1 MLARLSR
8 WIAVVAFL
16 VPVVA
21 RAQGLLV
28 VEDPAEHVRLPRPF
42 IIWPP
47 RPWPHPQPIPRPEPV
62 PVSYKIDA
70 LEVDARLADQVAK
83 VQVSQSFVNTG
94 SRQMEVSFI
103 FPLPYDGAIDRM
115 TLLVNG
121 KEMPAKLLN
130 AEDARRAYEE
140 IVRKN
145 RDPALLEW
153 IGTGMFKTSVF
164 PVPPGAKRTVSLRY
178 VQLCRKQ
185 EGMTDL
191 LLPLSTAKY
200 TSQPVEKISFRVSVE
215 SQEDIKNIYSPTHA
229 VEIKRPDDR
238 HALVSYTA
246 KEQVPASD
254 FRLLYDIGRGKV
266 SMRVLAYRPDKG
278 APGTAGQDGY
288 FLLLASPEIKA
299 GNERPKKTVLLVMD
313 RSGSMSGQ
321 KIEQVRGALKHV
333 LNNLREGDLFNI
345 IAFDSEVE
353 SFRPELQRYNDKTRR
368 EALGFA
374 EGLYAGGS
382 TNINEALRVSLG
394 QLNDAGRPSYVVF
407 LTDGLPTVGETN
419 EMRIVANSKGFNKV
433 HARVFC
439 FGVGYD
445 LNARFLDKLV
455 RENFGQSE
463 YVRPDENIEEHVARL
478 YNRIES
484 PVLTGMKMQY
494 DFDAVKT
501 EEGSP
506 VSRVYPREPG
516 DLFAGDQLV
525 VVGRYKKAGTAKVV
539 VTGKIGDKEE
549 KFAFPATFVEQSNDE
564 SLAFIEKLWA
574 VRRVG
579 EILDQMDL
587 NGKND
592 ELVKELVELA
602 TRHGILTPYTSFM
615 ADEMTNIHDLT
626 SNFDRANRRLESLAQ
641 TGGAAGTAQRAMK
654 GDFQNA
660 YNYQG
665 GRMGL
670 AGGYADGMKAAESNG
685 FGRFAAAAPAA
696 ARVRA
701 GGGNGGAA
709 WSHARNPHP
718 ADAAAAAPASAPAME
733 AAKAAGELSY
743 GGEIQVEADKA
754 RQTVRNVGNRTFYL
768 RQNQWV
774 DSQVTPAQQQNAR
787 KVKQFSKE
795 YFELAR
801 RYGRNMSQYLAMDEA
816 VMINLDGQ
824 AYLIEP

>member
-1 MLARLSR
+1 
-8 WIAVVAFL
+8 
-16 VPVVA
+16 
-21 RAQGLLV
+21 
-28 VEDPAEHVRLPRPF
+28 
-42 IIWPP
+42 
-47 RPWPHPQPIPRPEPV
+47 
-62 PVSYKIDA
+62 
-70 LEVDARLADQVAK
+70 
-83 VQVSQSFVNTG
+83 
-94 SRQMEVSFI
+94 
-103 FPLPYDGAIDRM
+103 M
-115 TLLVNG
+115 T
-121 KEMPAKLLN
+121 
-130 AEDARRAYEE
+130 
-140 IVRKN
+140 
-145 RDPALLEW
+145 
-153 IGTGMFKTSVF
+153 
-164 PVPPGAKRTVSLRY
+164 
-178 VQLCRKQ
+178 
-185 EGMTDL
+185 
-191 LLPLSTAKY
+191 
-200 TSQPVEKISFRVSVE
+200 
-215 SQEDIKNIYSPTHA
+215 
-229 VEIKRPDDR
+229 
-238 HALVSYTA
+238 
-246 KEQVPASD
+246 
-254 FRLLYDIGRGKV
+254 
-266 SMRVLAYRPDKG
+266 YRPDKN
-278 APGTAGQDGY
+278 QDGY

-299 GNERPKKTVLLVMD
+299 GSERPKKTVLLVMD

-321 KIEQVRGALKHV
+321 KIEQVRAALKHV

-374 EGLYAGGS
+374 EGIYAGGS
-382 TNINEALRVSLG
+382 TNINEALRVSLA
-394 QLNDAGRPSYVVF
+394 QLTDAGRPSYVVF

-419 EMRIVANSKGFNKV
+419 EMRIVANSKEFNKV

-484 PVLTGMKMQY
+484 PVLTGMKMRY
-494 DFDAVKT
+494 DFDTVKT

-506 VSRVYPREPG
+506 VSRVYPREAV

-549 KFAFPATFVEQSNDE
+549 RFDFPATFVEQSNDE

-587 NGKND
+587 NGKNN

-615 ADEMTNIHDLT
+615 ADETTNIHDLT

-660 YNYQG
+660 YNYSGRQRLLRQCASLPTRKTHPTALAALPRQRRRGRRPVRPGGMGG
-665 GRMGL
+665 GRWHRRPG
-670 AGGYADGMKAAESNG
+670 AAD
-685 FGRFAAAAPAA
+685 PAA
-696 ARVRA
+696 GRR
-701 GGGNGGAA
+701 
-709 WSHARNPHP
+709 
-718 ADAAAAAPASAPAME
+718 PASAPVAE

-743 GGEIQVEADKA
+743 GGEIQEEADKA
-754 RQTVRNVGNRTFYL
+754 QESVRNIGNRTFYR

-774 DSQVTPAQQQNAR
+774 DSQVTPTQQQNAR

-795 YFELAR
+795 YFDLAN
-801 RYGRNMSQYLAMDEA
+801 RYGRTMSQYLAMDEA
-816 VMINLDGQ
+816 VMLNLDGQ

>member
-1 MLARLSR
+1 MFARLSR
-8 WIAVVAFL
+8 WVAFVL
-16 VPVVA
+16 FLFPVLA
-21 RAQGLLV
+21 LCIPTLGWGQGLLV
-28 VEDPAEHVRLPRPF
+28 VIDPAEHVRLPRPI

-47 RPWPHPQPIPRPEPV
+47 HPYPPPHPIPRPIPPEPV
-62 PVSYKIDA
+62 VTYKIDS
-70 LEVDARLADQVAK
+70 LDVDARIIDQVAK

-94 SRQMEVSFI
+94 SRLMEVAFI

-115 TLLVNG
+115 TLLVDG
-121 KEMPAKLLN
+121 REMPAKLLS
-130 AEDARRAYEE
+130 ADDARRQYEE

-153 IGTGMFKTSVF
+153 VGTGMFKTSVF

-178 VQLCRKQ
+178 TQLCRKQ
-185 EGMTDL
+185 EGMTDFL
-191 LLPLSTAKY
+191 FPLSTAKY
-200 TSQPVEKISFRVSVE
+200 TSQPVEKIDFRVSIE
-215 SQEDIKNIYSPTHA
+215 SQEEIKNLYSPTHP
-229 VEIKRPDDR
+229 VEIQRPDDR
-238 HALVSYTA
+238 HALVTFTA
-246 KEQVPASD
+246 KDQVPASD

-266 SMRVLAYRPDKG
+266 STRVLSYRPN
-278 APGTAGQDGY
+278 ANEDGY
-288 FLLLASPEIKA
+288 FLLLASPQIKA
-299 GNERPKKTVLLVMD
+299 GGERPKKTVLLVMD

-321 KIEQVRGALKHV
+321 KIEQVRAALKHV

-394 QLNDAGRPSYVVF
+394 QLNDSGRPSYVVF

-419 EMRIVANSKGFNKV
+419 EMRIVANSKEWNKV
-433 HARVFC
+433 HARIFC

-455 RENFGQSE
+455 RENFGLSE
-463 YVRPDENIEEHVARL
+463 YVRPDENIEEHVGRL

-484 PVLTGMKMQY
+484 PVLTGMNIRY
-494 DFDAVKT
+494 DLDTAKT
-501 EEGSP
+501 EEGRP
-506 VSRVYPREPG
+506 VNRIYPKEST

-525 VVGRYKKAGTAKVV
+525 VVGRYKHSGTAKVV

-549 KFAFPATFVEQSNDE
+549 RFDFPATFVERSGDE
-564 SLAFIEKLWA
+564 SMAFIEKLWA

-579 EILDQMDL
+579 EILDQIDL
-587 NGKND
+587 NGRNE

-615 ADEMTNIHDLT
+615 ADETTNLHDVAENA
-626 SNFDRANRRLESLAQ
+626 SRATTRLESLAQ

-654 GDFQNA
+654 GDFQKAYQYSANNGYGDADALRKNA
-660 YNYQG
+660 AASG
-665 GRMGL
+665 GI
-670 AGGYADGMKAAESNG
+670 
-685 FGRFAAAAPAA
+685 GRFAAGPMPAKPAAHGGMSGRGGGFLDAASSSPAAPPAA
-696 ARVRA
+696 
-701 GGGNGGAA
+701 
-709 WSHARNPHP
+709 
-718 ADAAAAAPASAPAME
+718 E

-743 GGEIQVEADKA
+743 GKDVEKEAEQA
-754 RQTVRNVGNRTFYL
+754 QSSVRNVGNRTFYR

-774 DSQVTPAQQQNAR
+774 DSQLTDKQQQNAHR
-787 KVKQFSKE
+787 VKQFSRE
-795 YFELAR
+795 YFDLAN
-801 RYGRNMSQYLAMDEA
+801 RYGRTMSQYLAMDEA
-816 VMINLDGQ
+816 VMLNMEGQ

>member
-1 MLARLSR
+1 
-8 WIAVVAFL
+8 
-16 VPVVA
+16 
-21 RAQGLLV
+21 
-28 VEDPAEHVRLPRPF
+28 
-42 IIWPP
+42 
-47 RPWPHPQPIPRPEPV
+47 
-62 PVSYKIDA
+62 
-70 LEVDARLADQVAK
+70 
-83 VQVSQSFVNTG
+83 
-94 SRQMEVSFI
+94 
-103 FPLPYDGAIDRM
+103 M
-115 TLLVNG
+115 TLLVDG
-121 KEMPAKLLN
+121 REMPAKLLS
-130 AEDARRAYEE
+130 ADDARRTYEE

-153 IGTGMFKTSVF
+153 VGTGMFKTSVF

-185 EGMTDL
+185 EGMTDFL
-191 LLPLSTAKY
+191 FPLSTAKY
-200 TSQPVEKISFRVSVE
+200 TSQPVEKINFRVSVE

-238 HALVSYTA
+238 HAVVSYTA
-246 KEQVPASD
+246 KDQVPASD

-266 SMRVLAYRPDKG
+266 SMRVLTYRPDKN
-278 APGTAGQDGY
+278 QDGY

-299 GNERPKKTVLLVMD
+299 GSERPKKTVLLVMD

-321 KIEQVRGALKHV
+321 KIEQVRAALKHV

-374 EGLYAGGS
+374 EGIYAGGS
-382 TNINEALRVSLG
+382 TNINEALRVSLA
-394 QLNDAGRPSYVVF
+394 QLTDAGRPSYVVF

-419 EMRIVANSKGFNKV
+419 EMRIVANSKEFNKV
-433 HARVFC
+433 HARIFC

-484 PVLTGMKMQY
+484 PVLTGMKMRY
-494 DFDAVKT
+494 DFDTVKT

-506 VSRVYPREPG
+506 VSRVYPREAV

-549 KFAFPATFVEQSNDE
+549 KFDFPATFVEQSNDE

-615 ADEMTNIHDLT
+615 ADETTNIHDVT
-626 SNFDRANRRLESLAQ
+626 SNFDRANRRLESLSQ

-660 YNYQG
+660 YNFQAANDYLRQCKPAEAKDAAPTA
-665 GRMGL
+665 L
-670 AGGYADGMKAAESNG
+670 AASPQ
-685 FGRFAAAAPAA
+685 APAA
-696 ARVRA
+696 ARRPGRH
-701 GGGNGGAA
+701 GGGMGGGYGGSWRPCSRCRCGAGKCPAA
-709 WSHARNPHP
+709 
-718 ADAAAAAPASAPAME
+718 E

-743 GGEIQVEADKA
+743 GGEIQDEAGKA
-754 RQTVRNVGNRTFYL
+754 QASVRNIGNRTFYR

-774 DSQVTPAQQQNAR
+774 DSQVTPTQQQNAR

-795 YFELAR
+795 YFDLAN
-801 RYGRNMSQYLAMDEA
+801 RYGRTMSQYLAMDEA
-816 VMINLDGQ
+816 VMLNLDGQ

>member
-1 MLARLSR
+1 M
-8 WIAVVAFL
+8 
-16 VPVVA
+16 
-21 RAQGLLV
+21 
-28 VEDPAEHVRLPRPF
+28 
-42 IIWPP
+42 
-47 RPWPHPQPIPRPEPV
+47 
-62 PVSYKIDA
+62 
-70 LEVDARLADQVAK
+70 
-83 VQVSQSFVNTG
+83 
-94 SRQMEVSFI
+94 
-103 FPLPYDGAIDRM
+103 
-115 TLLVNG
+115 
-121 KEMPAKLLN
+121 
-130 AEDARRAYEE
+130 
-140 IVRKN
+140 
-145 RDPALLEW
+145 
-153 IGTGMFKTSVF
+153 
-164 PVPPGAKRTVSLRY
+164 
-178 VQLCRKQ
+178 
-185 EGMTDL
+185 
-191 LLPLSTAKY
+191 
-200 TSQPVEKISFRVSVE
+200 E

-238 HALVSYTA
+238 HAVVSYTA
-246 KEQVPASD
+246 KDQVPASD

-266 SMRVLAYRPDKG
+266 SMRVLTYRPDKN
-278 APGTAGQDGY
+278 QDGY

-299 GNERPKKTVLLVMD
+299 GSERPKKTVLLVMD

-321 KIEQVRGALKHV
+321 KIEQVRAALKHV

-382 TNINEALRVSLG
+382 TNINEALRVSLA
-394 QLNDAGRPSYVVF
+394 QLTDAGRPSYVVF

-419 EMRIVANSKGFNKV
+419 EMRIVANSKEFNKV
-433 HARVFC
+433 HARIFC

-484 PVLTGMKMQY
+484 PVLTGMKMRY
-494 DFDAVKT
+494 DFDTRSKT

-506 VSRVYPREPG
+506 VSRVYPHEAG

-549 KFAFPATFVEQSNDE
+549 KFDFPATFVEQSNDE

-587 NGKND
+587 NGKNN

-615 ADEMTNIHDLT
+615 ADETTNIHDLT

-660 YNYQG
+660 YNFQAANGLLRQCDAGRKERSIQRLQPLRQG
-665 GRMGL
+665 SAGSQRAGSPACGH
-670 AGGYADGMKAAESNG
+670 AGGY
-685 FGRFAAAAPAA
+685 
-696 ARVRA
+696 
-701 GGGNGGAA
+701 GGGPR
-709 WSHARNPHP
+709 SRPMP
-718 ADAAAAAPASAPAME
+718 PRAAPASAPAMPKRPRRPANCPT
-733 AAKAAGELSY
+733 AARSRKRPSKAQES
-743 GGEIQVEADKA
+743 
-754 RQTVRNVGNRTFYL
+754 VRNIGNRTFYR

-774 DSQVTPAQQQNAR
+774 DSQVTPTQQQNAR

-795 YFELAR
+795 YFDLAN
-801 RYGRNMSQYLAMDEA
+801 RYGRSMSQYLAMDEA
-816 VMINLDGQ
+816 VMLNLDGQ

>member
-1 MLARLSR
+1 
-8 WIAVVAFL
+8 
-16 VPVVA
+16 
-21 RAQGLLV
+21 
-28 VEDPAEHVRLPRPF
+28 
-42 IIWPP
+42 
-47 RPWPHPQPIPRPEPV
+47 
-62 PVSYKIDA
+62 
-70 LEVDARLADQVAK
+70 
-83 VQVSQSFVNTG
+83 
-94 SRQMEVSFI
+94 
-103 FPLPYDGAIDRM
+103 
-115 TLLVNG
+115 
-121 KEMPAKLLN
+121 
-130 AEDARRAYEE
+130 
-140 IVRKN
+140 
-145 RDPALLEW
+145 
-153 IGTGMFKTSVF
+153 
-164 PVPPGAKRTVSLRY
+164 
-178 VQLCRKQ
+178 
-185 EGMTDL
+185 MTDFL
-191 LLPLSTAKY
+191 FPLSTAKY
-200 TSQPVEKISFRVSVE
+200 TSQPVEKINFRIAVE
-215 SQEDIKNIYSPTHA
+215 SREDIKNIYSPTHT

-238 HALVSYTA
+238 HAVVSFTA
-246 KEQVPASD
+246 KDQVPASD

-266 SMRVLAYRPDKG
+266 SMRVLTYRPDKN
-278 APGTAGQDGY
+278 QDGY

-321 KIEQVRGALKHV
+321 KIEQVRAALKHV

-374 EGLYAGGS
+374 EGIYAGGS

-394 QLNDAGRPSYVVF
+394 QLTDAGRPSYVVF

-419 EMRIVANSKGFNKV
+419 EMRVVANSKEFNKV
-433 HARVFC
+433 HARIFC

-484 PVLTGMKMQY
+484 PVLTGMKLRY
-494 DFDAVKT
+494 DFDAVKM

-506 VSRVYPREPG
+506 ISRVYPRETV

-525 VVGRYKKAGTAKVV
+525 VVGRYKKPGAAKVV
-539 VTGKIGDKEE
+539 LTGRIGDKEE
-549 KFAFPATFVEQSNDE
+549 KFDFPATFVEQSNDE

-587 NGKND
+587 NGKNG

-615 ADEMTNIHDLT
+615 ADETTNIHDVT

-654 GDFQNA
+654 GDFQKA
-660 YNYQG
+660 YNFSAANDF
-665 GRMGL
+665 
-670 AGGYADGMKAAESNG
+670 AGHSRGSNKDEAASSG
-685 FGRFAAAAPAA
+685 FGRFAEAKPSAPST
-696 ARVRA
+696 RA
-701 GGGNGGAA
+701 PGRGYGGGGYGGRDRFKAE
-709 WSHARNPHP
+709 P
-718 ADAAAAAPASAPAME
+718 ALAGPASAGPADSAPAE

-743 GGEIQVEADKA
+743 GGEIQGEADKA
-754 RQTVRNVGNRTFYL
+754 QASVRNIGNRTFYR

-787 KVKQFSKE
+787 RIKQFSKD
-795 YFELAR
+795 YFDLAN
-801 RYGRNMSQYLAMDEA
+801 RYGRSMSQYLAMDEA
-816 VMINLDGQ
+816 VMLNLDGQ

>member
-1 MLARLSR
+1 MVARLSR
-8 WIAVVAFL
+8 WIAVIVFL
-16 VPVVA
+16 IPMLA

-28 VEDPAEHVRLPRPF
+28 VVDPAQRVRLPRPI

-47 RPWPHPQPIPRPEPV
+47 HPYPHPTPQPEP
-62 PVSYKIDA
+62 PPATYKIDA
-70 LEVDARLADQVAK
+70 LEVDARVTDQVAK

-94 SRQMEVSFI
+94 SRQMEVAFI

-115 TLLVNG
+115 TLLVDG
-121 KEMPAKLLN
+121 KEMPAKLLS
-130 AEDARRAYEE
+130 ADAARRAYEE

-153 IGTGMFKTSVF
+153 VGTGMFKTSVF

-178 VQLCRKQ
+178 VQLCRQQ
-185 EGMTDL
+185 EGMTDFL
-191 LLPLSTAKY
+191 FPLSTAKY
-200 TSQPVEKISFRVSVE
+200 TSQPIEKINFRVSVE

-238 HALVSYTA
+238 HAVVSYTA

-266 SMRVLAYRPDKG
+266 SMRVLTYRPDKD
-278 APGTAGQDGY
+278 QDGY

-299 GNERPKKTVLLVMD
+299 GNQRAKKTVLLVMD

-321 KIEQVRGALKHV
+321 KIEQVRAALKHV

-353 SFRPELQRYNDKTRR
+353 SFRPELQRYNEKTRR

-382 TNINEALRVSLG
+382 TNINEALRVSLS
-394 QLNDAGRPSYVVF
+394 QLTDAGRPNYVVF

-419 EMRIVANSKGFNKV
+419 EMRIVANSKEFNKV

-484 PVLTGMKMQY
+484 PVLTGMKMRY
-494 DFDAVKT
+494 DFDTVKT

-506 VSRVYPREPG
+506 VSRVYPHDAG
-516 DLFAGDQLV
+516 DLFAGEQLV
-525 VVGRYKKAGTAKVV
+525 VVGRYKKTGAAKVV
-539 VTGKIGDKEE
+539 MTGKIADKEE
-549 KFAFPATFVEQSNDE
+549 RFAFPAAFVEKSNDE

-587 NGKND
+587 SGKND

-615 ADEMTNIHDLT
+615 ADETTNIHDLT
-626 SNFDRANRRLESLAQ
+626 SNFDRASRRLESLAQ

-660 YNYQG
+660 YNYQAATDFSRRASG
-665 GRMGL
+665 VKE
-670 AGGYADGMKAAESNG
+670 KAASAG
-685 FGRFAAAAPAA
+685 FQRFAEAKPAA
-696 ARVRA
+696 ARAPGRN
-701 GGGNGGAA
+701 GGGGYDGRLA
-709 WSHARNPHP
+709 
-718 ADAAAAAPASAPAME
+718 ADAAGPASPPAVE
-733 AAKAAGELSY
+733 AAKASGELSY
-743 GGEIQVEADKA
+743 GGEIQGEADKA
-754 RQTVRNVGNRTFYL
+754 QESVRNIGNRTFYR

-774 DSQVTPAQQQNAR
+774 DSQVTPTQQQNAR
-787 KVKQFSKE
+787 KVKQFSRE
-795 YFELAR
+795 YFDLAH
-801 RYGRNMSQYLAMDEA
+801 RYGRTMSQYLAMDEA
-816 VMINLDGQ
+816 VMLNLDGQ

>member
-1 MLARLSR
+1 MVARMSR
-8 WIAVVAFL
+8 WIAVIVFL
-16 VPVVA
+16 IPVLA

-28 VEDPAEHVRLPRPF
+28 VVDPTEHVRLPRPI

-47 RPWPHPQPIPRPEPV
+47 HPRPQPIPVPMPTP
-62 PVSYKIDA
+62 PVSYKIDS
-70 LEVDARLADQVAK
+70 LEVDARVTDQVAK

-94 SRQMEVSFI
+94 SRQMEVSFM

-115 TLLVNG
+115 TLLVDG
-121 KEMPAKLLN
+121 KEMPAKLLS
-130 AEDARRAYEE
+130 ADEARRTYEE

-164 PVPPGAKRTVSLRY
+164 PVPPGARRTISLRY

-185 EGMTDL
+185 EGMTDFL
-191 LLPLSTAKY
+191 FPLSTAKY
-200 TSQPVEKISFRVSVE
+200 TSQPVEKINFRVSVE
-215 SQEDIKNIYSPTHA
+215 SQEEIKNIYSPTHA

-238 HALVSYTA
+238 HAVVSYTA
-246 KEQVPASD
+246 KDQVPASD

-266 SMRVLAYRPDKG
+266 SMRVLTYRPDKN
-278 APGTAGQDGY
+278 QDGY

-299 GNERPKKTVLLVMD
+299 GSERPTKTVLLVMD

-321 KIEQVRGALKHV
+321 KIEQVRAALKHV

-419 EMRIVANSKGFNKV
+419 EMRIVANSREFNKV
-433 HARVFC
+433 HARIFC

-445 LNARFLDKLV
+445 LNAHFLDKLV

-484 PVLTGMKMQY
+484 PVLTGVKMRY
-494 DFDAVKT
+494 DFDTVKT
-501 EEGSP
+501 EEGSS
-506 VSRVYPREPG
+506 VNRIYPHDVV
-516 DLFAGDQLV
+516 DLFAGDQMV
-525 VVGRYKKAGTAKVV
+525 VVGRYKKTGAAKVV
-539 VTGKIGDKEE
+539 LTGRIGDKEE
-549 KFAFPATFVEQSNDE
+549 KFDFPANFAEQSNDE

-579 EILDQMDL
+579 EILDQIDL
-587 NGKND
+587 NGKNN

-615 ADEMTNIHDLT
+615 TDETTNIHDVTL
-626 SNFDRANRRLESLAQ
+626 NLDRANRRLDSLAQ

-660 YNYQG
+660 YNYSSANG
-665 GRMGL
+665 F
-670 AGGYADGMKAAESNG
+670 ASDGQVAKDKAPSSG
-685 FGRFAAAAPAA
+685 FGRFATAPAAPAG
-696 ARVRA
+696 RGMRA
-701 GGGNGGAA
+701 GGGGGYGAADGFGGAA
-709 WSHARNPHP
+709 PM
-718 ADAAAAAPASAPAME
+718 SAPAAE
-733 AAKAAGELSY
+733 AAKATGELTY
-743 GGEIQVEADKA
+743 GGEIEKEAGQA
-754 RQTVRNVGNRTFYL
+754 QETVRNVGNRTFYK
-768 RQNQWV
+768 RQKQWV
-774 DSQVTPAQQQNAR
+774 DSQVSPAQQQNAR
-787 KVKQFSKE
+787 KVKQFSQE
-795 YFELAR
+795 YFDLAN
-801 RYGRNMSQYLAMDEA
+801 RYGRSMSQYLAMDEA
-816 VMINLDGQ
+816 VVLNLDGQ
-824 AYLIEP
+824 VYLIEP

>member
-1 MLARLSR
+1 MVARLSR
-8 WIAVVAFL
+8 WIAVVVFL
-16 VPVVA
+16 IPMLA

-28 VEDPAEHVRLPRPF
+28 VVDPGEHVRLPRPPI

-47 RPWPHPQPIPRPEPV
+47 RPYPPPYPRPIPQPEPP
-62 PVSYKIDA
+62 PVTYKIDS
-70 LEVDARLADQVAK
+70 LEVNAQVTDQLAK
-83 VQVSQSFVNTG
+83 VQVSQLFVNTG

-115 TLLVNG
+115 TLLIDG
-121 KEMPAKLLN
+121 REMPAKLLD
-130 AEDARRAYEE
+130 AADARRMYEE

-153 IGTGMFKTSVF
+153 VGTGMFKTSVF

-178 VQLCRKQ
+178 TQLCRKQ
-185 EGMTDL
+185 EGMTDFL
-191 LLPLSTAKY
+191 FPLSTAKY
-200 TSQPVEKISFRVSVE
+200 TSQPVEKINFRVSVE
-215 SQEDIKNIYSPTHA
+215 SQEDIKNIYSPTHS

-238 HALVSYTA
+238 HAVVSYTA
-246 KEQVPASD
+246 KDQVPASD

-266 SMRVLAYRPDKG
+266 SMRVLAYRPD
-278 APGTAGQDGY
+278 ANQDGY

-321 KIEQVRGALKHV
+321 KIEQVRAALKHV

-353 SFRPELQRYNDKTRR
+353 SFRPELQRYNEKTRR

-419 EMRIVANSKGFNKV
+419 EMRIVANSKEFNKV
-433 HARVFC
+433 HARIFC

-484 PVLTGMKMQY
+484 PVLTGMKMRY

-506 VSRVYPREPG
+506 ISRVYPREAG

-549 KFAFPATFVEQSNDE
+549 RFDFPATFVEKSNDE
-564 SLAFIEKLWA
+564 SLAFVEKLWA

-587 NGKND
+587 KGKND

-615 ADEMTNIHDLT
+615 ADETTNIHDIT

-654 GDFQNA
+654 GDYQNA
-660 YNYQG
+660 YNYQAATDYSG
-665 GRMGL
+665 NVL
-670 AGGYADGMKAAESNG
+670 AEKDKAASNG
-685 FGRFAAAAPAA
+685 FNRFAAAPARPAARGQGGYGAGGLDGRARVAGGGGLASPASSAPAA
-696 ARVRA
+696 
-701 GGGNGGAA
+701 
-709 WSHARNPHP
+709 
-718 ADAAAAAPASAPAME
+718 E

-743 GGEIQVEADKA
+743 GGEIQKEAENVQA
-754 RQTVRNVGNRTFYL
+754 SVRNIGNRTFYK
-768 RQNQWV
+768 RQNQWI
-774 DSQVTPAQQQNAR
+774 DSQVTPTQQQNAR

-795 YFELAR
+795 YFDLAN
-801 RYGRNMSQYLAMDEA
+801 RYGRSMSQYLAMDEA
-816 VMINLDGQ
+816 VMLNLDGQ

>member
-1 MLARLSR
+1 MVAKLSQ
-8 WIAVVAFL
+8 WIAAVVVFL
-16 VPVVA
+16 IPVLA
-21 RAQGLLV
+21 QAQGLLV
-28 VEDPAEHVRLPRPF
+28 VVDPAEHVRLPRPI

-47 RPWPHPQPIPRPEPV
+47 HPYPRPVPTPISP
-62 PVSYKIDA
+62 PVSYRIDA
-70 LEVDARLADQVAK
+70 LDVDARLTDQVAK

-115 TLLVNG
+115 TLLVDG
-121 KEMPAKLLN
+121 KEMPAKLLG
-130 AEDARRAYEE
+130 ADDARRAYEE

-153 IGTGMFKTSVF
+153 VGTGMFKTSVF

-185 EGMTDL
+185 EGMTDFL
-191 LLPLSTAKY
+191 FPLSTAKY
-200 TSQPVEKISFRVSVE
+200 TSHPVEKINFRISVE
-215 SQEDIKNIYSPTHA
+215 SQEDIKNVYSPTHA

-238 HALVSYTA
+238 HAVVSYTA
-246 KEQVPASD
+246 KDQVPASD

-266 SMRVLAYRPDKG
+266 SMRVLTYRPDKN
-278 APGTAGQDGY
+278 QDGY

-299 GNERPKKTVLLVMD
+299 GSERPKKTVLLVMD

-321 KIEQVRGALKHV
+321 KIEQVRAALKHV

-353 SFRPELQRYNDKTRR
+353 SFRPELQRYNEKTRR

-382 TNINEALRVSLG
+382 TNINEALRVSLA
-394 QLNDAGRPSYVVF
+394 QLVDAGRPSYVVF

-419 EMRIVANSKGFNKV
+419 EMRIVANSKEFNKV

-484 PVLTGMKMQY
+484 PVLTGMKMRY
-494 DFDAVKT
+494 DFDTVKT
-501 EEGSP
+501 EEGTP
-506 VSRVYPREPG
+506 VSRVYPHDAV

-525 VVGRYKKAGTAKVV
+525 VVGRYKKTGAAKVIL
-539 VTGKIGDKEE
+539 TGRIGDKEE
-549 KFAFPATFVEQSNDE
+549 KFDFPANFVEHSDDE

-615 ADEMTNIHDLT
+615 ADETTNLHDIT

-660 YNYQG
+660 YNYS
-665 GRMGL
+665 
-670 AGGYADGMKAAESNG
+670 AANDYSGNVQAAKDRVASNG
-685 FGRFAAAAPAA
+685 FGRFA
-696 ARVRA
+696 VGA
-701 GGGNGGAA
+701 GGPLAA
-709 WSHARNPHP
+709 
-718 ADAAAAAPASAPAME
+718 
-733 AAKAAGELSY
+733 
-743 GGEIQVEADKA
+743 
-754 RQTVRNVGNRTFYL
+754 
-768 RQNQWV
+768 
-774 DSQVTPAQQQNAR
+774 
-787 KVKQFSKE
+787 
-795 YFELAR
+795 
-801 RYGRNMSQYLAMDEA
+801 
-816 VMINLDGQ
+816 
-824 AYLIEP
+824 

>member
-1 MLARLSR
+1 MVARLSR
-8 WIAVVAFL
+8 WIAVIVFL
-16 VPVVA
+16 TPVLA

-28 VEDPAEHVRLPRPF
+28 VVDPAEHVRLPRPPI

-47 RPWPHPQPIPRPEPV
+47 HPYPRPTPVPEPP

-70 LEVDARLADQVAK
+70 LEVDARVTDQAAK

-94 SRQMEVSFI
+94 SRQMEVAFI

-115 TLLVNG
+115 TLLVDG
-121 KEMPAKLLN
+121 REMPAKLLS
-130 AEDARRAYEE
+130 ADEARRTYEE

-153 IGTGMFKTSVF
+153 VGTGMFKTSVF

-178 VQLCRKQ
+178 AQLCRKQ
-185 EGMTDL
+185 DGMTDFL
-191 LLPLSTAKY
+191 FPLSTAKY
-200 TSQPVEKISFRVSVE
+200 TSQPVTKINFRVSVE

-229 VEIKRPDDR
+229 VEIQRPDDR
-238 HALVSYTA
+238 HAVVSYTG
-246 KEQVPASD
+246 KDQVPASD

-266 SMRVLAYRPDKG
+266 SMRVLTYRPDKN
-278 APGTAGQDGY
+278 QDGY

-299 GNERPKKTVLLVMD
+299 GSDRPKKTVLLVMD

-321 KIEQVRGALKHV
+321 KIEQVRAALKHV

-353 SFRPELQRYNDKTRR
+353 SFRPELQRYNEKTRR

-374 EGLYAGGS
+374 EGIYAGGS
-382 TNINEALRVSLG
+382 TNINEALRVSLA
-394 QLNDAGRPSYVVF
+394 QLTDAGRPSYVVF

-419 EMRIVANSKGFNKV
+419 EMRIVANSKEFNKV

-484 PVLTGMKMQY
+484 PVLTGMKMLY

-506 VSRVYPREPG
+506 VSRIYPHEAV

-525 VVGRYKKAGTAKVV
+525 VVGRYKKAGTAKVIL
-539 VTGKIGDKEE
+539 TGRIGDKEE
-549 KFAFPATFVEQSNDE
+549 KFDFPATFVEQSSDE

-587 NGKND
+587 SGKND
-592 ELVKELVELA
+592 ELVRELVELA

-615 ADEMTNIHDLT
+615 ADETTNIHDIT
-626 SNFDRANRRLESLAQ
+626 ANFDRASRRLESLAQ

-660 YNYQG
+660 YNYSTANDFSG
-665 GRMGL
+665 GVQDVRQKV
-670 AGGYADGMKAAESNG
+670 ASNG
-685 FGRFAAAAPAA
+685 FGRFAAAKPAARMPGGGYEAGGYGGLDRVTGSGAAAATSAPAA
-696 ARVRA
+696 
-701 GGGNGGAA
+701 
-709 WSHARNPHP
+709 
-718 ADAAAAAPASAPAME
+718 E
-733 AAKAAGELSY
+733 AAKAVSELSY
-743 GGEIQVEADKA
+743 GDEIQGEADKA
-754 RQTVRNVGNRTFYL
+754 QESVRNIGNRTFYR
-768 RQNQWV
+768 RQNQWI
-774 DSQVTPAQQQNAR
+774 DSQVTPTQQQNAR
-787 KVKQFSKE
+787 KIKQFSKD
-795 YFELAR
+795 YFDLASR
-801 RYGRNMSQYLAMDEA
+801 HGRSMSQYLAMDEA
-816 VMINLDGQ
+816 VILNLDGQ

>member
-1 MLARLSR
+1 MVARLSR
-8 WIAVVAFL
+8 WIAVVVFL
-16 VPVVA
+16 FPLFA

-28 VEDPAEHVRLPRPF
+28 VVDPTEHIRLPRPI

-47 RPWPHPQPIPRPEPV
+47 RPYPHPVPAPEPP
-62 PVSYKIDA
+62 PVTYRIDA
-70 LEVDARLADQVAK
+70 LEVDARVVDQVAK

-94 SRQMEVSFI
+94 SRQMEVAFI

-115 TLLVNG
+115 TLLVDG

-130 AEDARRAYEE
+130 ADDARRAYEE

-153 IGTGMFKTSVF
+153 VGTGMFKTSVF

-185 EGMTDL
+185 EGMTDFL
-191 LLPLSTAKY
+191 FPLSTAKY
-200 TSQPVEKISFRVSVE
+200 TSTPVEKISFRVSVE
-215 SQEDIKNIYSPTHA
+215 SQEDIKNVYSPTHS
-229 VEIKRPDDR
+229 VDIKRPDDR
-238 HALVSYTA
+238 HAVVSYTA
-246 KEQVPASD
+246 KDQVPTSD

-266 SMRVLAYRPDKG
+266 STRVLTYRPDKN
-278 APGTAGQDGY
+278 QDGY

-299 GNERPKKTVLLVMD
+299 TSERPKKTVLLVMD

-321 KIEQVRGALKHV
+321 KIEQVRAALKHV

-345 IAFDSEVE
+345 IAFDSEIE

-368 EALGFA
+368 EALSFA

-394 QLNDAGRPSYVVF
+394 QLTDAGRPSYVVF

-433 HARVFC
+433 HARIFC

-445 LNARFLDKLV
+445 LNARFLDKVV

-484 PVLTGMKMQY
+484 PVLTGMQIRY
-494 DFDAVKT
+494 DFDTVKT

-506 VSRVYPREPG
+506 VSRVYPHEAG

-525 VVGRYKKAGTAKVV
+525 IVGRYKKAGTAKVI
-539 VTGKIGDKEE
+539 VTGKIGDKQE
-549 KFAFPATFVEQSNDE
+549 KFDFPANFVQQSGDE

-587 NGKND
+587 NGKNN

-615 ADEMTNIHDLT
+615 ADETTNIHDVT
-626 SNFDRANRRLESLAQ
+626 TNFDRANRRLESLAQ

-660 YNYQG
+660 YNFQSANDYSG
-665 GRMGL
+665 NMRS
-670 AGGYADGMKAAESNG
+670 AEKKDASNG
-685 FGRFAAAAPAA
+685 FNRFAQAAPAA
-696 ARVRA
+696 RRPGSNGM
-701 GGGNGGAA
+701 GGYGGQGQPAAGAA
-709 WSHARNPHP
+709 ALS
-718 ADAAAAAPASAPAME
+718 AASSAPMAE

-743 GGEIQVEADKA
+743 GGEIQKEAEQA
-754 RQTVRNVGNRTFYL
+754 QESVRNIGNRTFYR

-774 DSQVTPAQQQNAR
+774 DSQVTPTQQQNAR
-787 KVKQFSKE
+787 KVKQFSKD
-795 YFELAR
+795 YFDLANR
-801 RYGRNMSQYLAMDEA
+801 FGRTMSQYLAMDEA
-816 VMINLDGQ
+816 VVLNLDGQ

>member
-1 MLARLSR
+1 MVGRLSR
-8 WIAVVAFL
+8 WIAVIVFL
-16 VPVVA
+16 VPVLA

-28 VEDPAEHVRLPRPF
+28 VVDPAEHIRLPRPPI

-47 RPWPHPQPIPRPEPV
+47 HPFPPHPWPRPIPVPEPA
-62 PVSYKIDA
+62 PVSYKIDT
-70 LEVDARLADQVAK
+70 LEVDARVNDQVAK

-103 FPLPYDGAIDRM
+103 FPLPYDAAIDRM

-121 KEMPAKLLN
+121 REMPAKLLS
-130 AEDARRAYEE
+130 ADDARRFYEE

-153 IGTGMFKTSVF
+153 MGTGMFKTSVF

-178 VQLCRKQ
+178 VQLCRQQ
-185 EGMTDL
+185 EGMTDFL
-191 LLPLSTAKY
+191 FPLSTAKY
-200 TSQPVEKISFRVSVE
+200 TSQPVEKINFRIAVE
-215 SQEDIKNIYSPTHA
+215 SREDIKNIYSPTHT

-238 HALVSYTA
+238 HAVVSFTA
-246 KEQVPASD
+246 KDQVPASD

-266 SMRVLAYRPDKG
+266 SMRVLTYRPDKN
-278 APGTAGQDGY
+278 QDGY

-321 KIEQVRGALKHV
+321 KIEQVRAALKHV

-374 EGLYAGGS
+374 EGIYAGGS
-382 TNINEALRVSLG
+382 TNINEALRVALG
-394 QLNDAGRPSYVVF
+394 QLTDAGRPSYVVF

-419 EMRIVANSKGFNKV
+419 EMRVVANSKEFNKV
-433 HARVFC
+433 HARIFC

-455 RENFGQSE
+455 RENFGLSE

-484 PVLTGMKMQY
+484 PVLTGMKLRY
-494 DFDAVKT
+494 DFDAVKM

-506 VSRVYPREPG
+506 ISRVYPRETV

-525 VVGRYKKAGTAKVV
+525 VVGRYRKPGAAKVV
-539 VTGKIGDKEE
+539 LTGRIGDKEE
-549 KFAFPATFVEQSNDE
+549 KFDFPATFVEQSNDE

-574 VRRVG
+574 IRRVG

-587 NGKND
+587 NGKNG

-615 ADEMTNIHDLT
+615 ADETTNIHDVT

-654 GDFQNA
+654 GDFQKA
-660 YNYQG
+660 YNFSAANDFAGQARG
-665 GRMGL
+665 GK
-670 AGGYADGMKAAESNG
+670 DGAASNG
-685 FGRFAAAAPAA
+685 FGRFAEAKPLAPAA
-696 ARVRA
+696 AHRPAPTAEAMAARA
-701 GGGNGGAA
+701 DSRPNRRWPAPRRLGLRTVLLPKRPRRPANCPMAA
-709 WSHARNPHP
+709 RSRARPTRP
-718 ADAAAAAPASAPAME
+718 RPASAISAIAP
-733 AAKAAGELSY
+733 S
-743 GGEIQVEADKA
+743 IDA
-754 RQTVRNVGNRTFYL
+754 RTSGSIPR
-768 RQNQWV
+768 
-774 DSQVTPAQQQNAR
+774 
-787 KVKQFSKE
+787 
-795 YFELAR
+795 
-801 RYGRNMSQYLAMDEA
+801 
-816 VMINLDGQ
+816 
-824 AYLIEP
+824 

>member
-1 MLARLSR
+1 MNARLIR
-8 WIAVVAFL
+8 WIAAVVLFCPLLAQ
-16 VPVVA
+16 
-21 RAQGLLV
+21 AQGLLV
-28 VEDPAEHVRLPRPF
+28 VVDPAEHVRLPRPI

-47 RPWPHPQPIPRPEPV
+47 HPVPRPMPTPEP
-62 PVSYKIDA
+62 PPSTYKIDS
-70 LEVDARLADQVAK
+70 LEVDARLTDQVAK

-94 SRQMEVSFI
+94 SRPMEVSFI
-103 FPLPYDGAIDRM
+103 FPLPYEGAIDRM
-115 TLLVNG
+115 TLLIDG
-121 KEMPAKLLN
+121 KELPAKLLN
-130 AEDARRAYEE
+130 ADDARRAYEE

-153 IGTGMFKTSVF
+153 VGTGMFKTSVF

-178 VQLCRKQ
+178 SQLCRKQ
-185 EGMTDL
+185 EGMTDFL
-191 LLPLSTAKY
+191 FPLSTAKY
-200 TSQPVEKISFRVSVE
+200 TSQPVEKINFRISVE
-215 SQEDIKNIYSPTHA
+215 SQEDIKNIYSPTHT

-238 HALVSYTA
+238 HAVVSYAA
-246 KEQVPASD
+246 KDQVPASD
-254 FRLLYDIGRGKV
+254 FRLFYDIGRGKV
-266 SMRVLAYRPDKG
+266 SMRVLTYRPDKS
-278 APGTAGQDGY
+278 QDGY

-321 KIEQVRGALKHV
+321 KIEQVRSALKHV

-353 SFRPELQRYNDKTRR
+353 SFRPELQRYNDKSRR

-394 QLNDAGRPSYVVF
+394 QLKDSARPSYVVF

-419 EMRIVANSKGFNKV
+419 EMRIIASSKESNRV

-455 RENFGQSE
+455 RENYGQSE

-484 PVLTGMKMQY
+484 PVLTGMRIDY
-494 DFDAVKT
+494 DFDAVRT
-501 EEGSP
+501 EDGP
-506 VSRVYPREPG
+506 ATSRVYPREAG

-525 VVGRYKKAGTAKVV
+525 VVGRYKKPGAAKVI
-539 VTGKIGDKEE
+539 VTGKIGDKAE

-564 SLAFIEKLWA
+564 SMAFVEKLWA

-579 EILDQMDL
+579 EILDEMDL
-587 NGKND
+587 HGKNN

-615 ADEMTNIHDLT
+615 ADETINIHSIT
-626 SNFDRANRRLESLAQ
+626 SNVDRANRRLDSLAQ

-660 YNYQG
+660 YNFS
-665 GRMGL
+665 
-670 AGGYADGMKAAESNG
+670 AATDFAKDAAAEKRASNG
-685 FGRFAAAAPAA
+685 FGRFAAPAVPA
-696 ARVRA
+696 QVAGA
-701 GGGNGGAA
+701 GGSGMGGYGGRARGGA
-709 WSHARNPHP
+709 SG
-718 ADAAAAAPASAPAME
+718 PASAPLME
-733 AAKAAGELSY
+733 AAKASGELTY
-743 GGEIQVEADKA
+743 GGEIQAEADKA
-754 RQTVRNVGNRTFYL
+754 QVSVRNIGNRTFYR

-774 DSQVTPAQQQNAR
+774 DSQVTPTQQQNAR

-795 YFELAR
+795 YFDLAN
-801 RYGRNMSQYLAMDEA
+801 RYGRTMSQYLAMDEA
-816 VMINLDGQ
+816 VILNLDGQ

>member
-1 MLARLSR
+1 MVARLSR
-8 WIAVVAFL
+8 WIAITVFL
-16 VPVVA
+16 IPVYA
-21 RAQGLLV
+21 RAQGLLIV
-28 VEDPAEHVRLPRPF
+28 VDPAEHVRLPRPPI

-47 RPWPHPQPIPRPEPV
+47 HPNPRPV
-62 PVSYKIDA
+62 PVPDLPPASYRIDA
-70 LEVDARLADQVAK
+70 LEVDARMTDQVAK

-94 SRQMEVSFI
+94 SRLMEVAFI

-115 TLLVNG
+115 TLLVDG
-121 KEMPAKLLN
+121 REMPAKLLS
-130 AEDARRAYEE
+130 ADDARRQYEE

-153 IGTGMFKTSVF
+153 VGTGMFKTSVF

-178 VQLCRKQ
+178 TQLCRKQ
-185 EGMTDL
+185 EGMTDFL
-191 LLPLSTAKY
+191 FPLSTAKY
-200 TSQPVEKISFRVSVE
+200 TSSAVEKIDFRISIE
-215 SQEDIKNIYSPTHA
+215 SQEEIKNLYSPTHP
-229 VEIKRPDDR
+229 VEIQRPDDR
-238 HALVSYTA
+238 HALVTFTA
-246 KEQVPASD
+246 KDQVPASD

-266 SMRVLAYRPDKG
+266 STRVLTYRPDKN
-278 APGTAGQDGY
+278 QDGY
-288 FLLLASPEIKA
+288 FLLLASPQIKA
-299 GNERPKKTVLLVMD
+299 GGERPKKTVLLVMD

-321 KIEQVRGALKHV
+321 KIEQVRAALKHV

-394 QLNDAGRPSYVVF
+394 QLTDSGRPSYVVF
-407 LTDGLPTVGETN
+407 LTDGLPTVGETS
-419 EMRIVANSKGFNKV
+419 EMRIVANSKDFNKV
-433 HARVFC
+433 HARIFC

-455 RENFGQSE
+455 RENFGLSE
-463 YVRPDENIEEHVARL
+463 YVRPDENIEEHVGRL

-484 PVLTGMKMQY
+484 PVLTGMKMRY
-494 DFDAVKT
+494 DFDAANT
-501 EEGSP
+501 EEGSS
-506 VSRVYPREPG
+506 VGRIYPHEAV

-525 VVGRYKKAGTAKVV
+525 VVGRYKKAGTAKVIL
-539 VTGKIGDKEE
+539 TGRIGDKEE
-549 KFAFPATFVEQSNDE
+549 KFDFPATFVEQSSDE

-587 NGKND
+587 SGKND

-615 ADEMTNIHDLT
+615 ADETTNIHDVT
-626 SNFDRANRRLESLAQ
+626 SNLDRANRRLESLAQ

-660 YNYQG
+660 YNFSTVNDFSASAPAD
-665 GRMGL
+665 RMK
-670 AGGYADGMKAAESNG
+670 DAANG
-685 FGRFAAAAPAA
+685 FGRFAAAKPASGPADMQGGSGGLGGGGGYGGRSGPAQATLSTTLSAPAA
-696 ARVRA
+696 
-701 GGGNGGAA
+701 
-709 WSHARNPHP
+709 
-718 ADAAAAAPASAPAME
+718 E
-733 AAKAAGELSY
+733 AAKATGELSY
-743 GGEIQVEADKA
+743 GSEIQSEADKA
-754 RQTVRNVGNRTFYL
+754 QVSVRNIGNRTFYR

-774 DSQVTPAQQQNAR
+774 DSQVTAAQQQNAR
-787 KVKQFSKE
+787 KIKQFSQE
-795 YFELAR
+795 YFDLAK
-801 RYGRNMSQYLAMDEA
+801 RYGRSMSQYLAIDEA
-816 VMINLDGQ
+816 VVLNLDGQ

>member
-1 MLARLSR
+1 
-8 WIAVVAFL
+8 VFL
-16 VPVVA
+16 VPTLA

-28 VEDPAEHVRLPRPF
+28 VVSPGEHVRLPRP

-47 RPWPHPQPIPRPEPV
+47 HPQPRPMPMPEPS

-70 LEVDARLADQVAK
+70 LEVDARISDQVAK

-94 SRQMEVSFI
+94 SRPLEAAFI

-115 TLLVNG
+115 TFLVDG
-121 KEMPAKLLN
+121 KEMPARLLN
-130 AEDARRAYEE
+130 ADDARRTYEE

-185 EGMTDL
+185 EGMTDFL
-191 LLPLSTAKY
+191 FPLSTAKY
-200 TSQPVEKISFRVSVE
+200 TSQPVEKISFRVSVA
-215 SQEDIKNIYSPTHA
+215 SQEDIKNIYSPTHS
-229 VEIKRPDDR
+229 VDIKRPDDR
-238 HALVSYTA
+238 SAVVSYTA
-246 KEQVPASD
+246 KDQVPASD
-254 FRLLYDIGRGKV
+254 FRLLFDVGRGKV
-266 SMRVLAYRPDKG
+266 STRVLSYRPDQN
-278 APGTAGQDGY
+278 QDGY

-299 GNERPKKTVLLVMD
+299 DNERPKKTILLVMD
-313 RSGSMSGQ
+313 RSGSMSGK
-321 KIEQVRGALKHV
+321 KIEQVRAALKHV

-353 SFRPELQRYNDKTRR
+353 SFRPELQRYNEKTRR

-374 EGLYAGGS
+374 EGIYAGGS
-382 TNINEALRVSLG
+382 TNIHEALRVALG
-394 QLNDAGRPSYVVF
+394 QLTDASRPSYVVF

-419 EMRIVANSKGFNKV
+419 EMRIVADSKAFNKV
-433 HARVFC
+433 HARIFC

-455 RENFGQSE
+455 RENFGLSE

-484 PVLTGMKMQY
+484 PVLTGMQLAY

-506 VSRVYPREPG
+506 VSRVYPRDTV

-539 VTGKIGDKEE
+539 VSGKIGDKAE
-549 KFAFPATFVEQSNDE
+549 KFAFPATFVEHSSDE
-564 SLAFIEKLWA
+564 SMAFIEKLWA
-574 VRRVG
+574 IRRVG

-615 ADEMTNIHDLT
+615 ADETTNFHDVA
-626 SNFDRANRRLESLAQ
+626 SNAVRAKQRLESLSQ
-641 TGGAAGTAQRAMK
+641 TGGAAGSAQRAMK

-660 YNYQG
+660 YNFQAANDY
-665 GRMGL
+665 
-670 AGGYADGMKAAESNG
+670 AGS
-685 FGRFAAAAPAA
+685 AAPADKKDASAGFNRFATAPAGA
-696 ARVRA
+696 AKAA
-701 GGGNGGAA
+701 GGRGGNGGGGIGGGGGYG
-709 WSHARNPHP
+709 P
-718 ADAAAAAPASAPAME
+718 AAASSAPRQLAAPALAAQAE
-733 AAKAAGELSY
+733 AAKATGELSY
-743 GGEIQVEADKA
+743 GGEIQAEAEQA
-754 RQTVRNVGNRTFYL
+754 QAAVRNVGNRTFYR

-787 KVKQFSKE
+787 KIKQFSQA
-795 YFELAR
+795 YFDLAN
-801 RYGRNMSQYLAMDEA
+801 RYGKSMSQYLAIDET
-816 VMINLDGQ
+816 VILNLDGQ

>member
-1 MLARLSR
+1 MVARLSR
-8 WIAVVAFL
+8 WIAVVVFL
-16 VPVVA
+16 FPLLA

-28 VEDPAEHVRLPRPF
+28 VVDPTEHIRLPRPI

-47 RPWPHPQPIPRPEPV
+47 RPYPHPIPAPEPP
-62 PVSYKIDA
+62 PVTYRIDA
-70 LEVDARLADQVAK
+70 LEVDARVTDQVAK

-94 SRQMEVSFI
+94 SRQMEVAFI

-115 TLLVNG
+115 TLLVDG

-130 AEDARRAYEE
+130 ADDARRAYEE

-153 IGTGMFKTSVF
+153 VGTGMFKTSVF

-185 EGMTDL
+185 EGMTDFL
-191 LLPLSTAKY
+191 FPLSTAKY
-200 TSQPVEKISFRVSVE
+200 TSNPVEKISFRVSVE
-215 SQEDIKNIYSPTHA
+215 SQEDIKNVYSPTHS
-229 VEIKRPDDR
+229 VDIKRPDDR
-238 HALVSYTA
+238 HAVVSYTA
-246 KEQVPASD
+246 KDQVPTSD

-266 SMRVLAYRPDKG
+266 STRVLTYRPDKN
-278 APGTAGQDGY
+278 QDGY

-299 GNERPKKTVLLVMD
+299 TSERPKKTVLLVMD

-321 KIEQVRGALKHV
+321 KIEQVRAALKHV

-345 IAFDSEVE
+345 IAFDSEIE

-394 QLNDAGRPSYVVF
+394 QLTDAGRPSYVVF

-433 HARVFC
+433 HARIFC

-445 LNARFLDKLV
+445 LNARFLDKVV

-484 PVLTGMKMQY
+484 PVLTGMQIRY
-494 DFDAVKT
+494 DFDTVKT

-506 VSRVYPREPG
+506 VSRVYPHDAG

-549 KFAFPATFVEQSNDE
+549 RFDFPANFVEQSGDE

-615 ADEMTNIHDLT
+615 ADETTNIHDVT
-626 SNFDRANRRLESLAQ
+626 GNFDRANRRLESLAQ

-660 YNYQG
+660 YNYSG
-665 GRMGL
+665 ATESRKMRS
-670 AGGYADGMKAAESNG
+670 ADKDAEING
-685 FGRFAAAAPAA
+685 FGRFAQATPAK
-696 ARVRA
+696 RPGNY
-701 GGGNGGAA
+701 GGGGHGGQGQPA
-709 WSHARNPHP
+709 
-718 ADAAAAAPASAPAME
+718 ADAAGLPPATSAPMAE

-743 GGEIQVEADKA
+743 GGEIQKEAEQA
-754 RQTVRNVGNRTFYL
+754 QATVRNIGNRTFYR

-787 KVKQFSKE
+787 KVKQFSKD
-795 YFELAR
+795 YFDLANR
-801 RYGRNMSQYLAMDEA
+801 FGRAMSQYLAMDEA
-816 VMINLDGQ
+816 VVLNLDGQ

>member
-1 MLARLSR
+1 MIARLCR
-8 WIAVVAFL
+8 WISVVVFL
-16 VPVVA
+16 IPAIVQ
-21 RAQGLLV
+21 AQGLLV
-28 VEDPAEHVRLPRPF
+28 VVDPAEHVRLPRPI

-47 RPWPHPQPIPRPEPV
+47 RPRPQPIPV
-62 PVSYKIDA
+62 PTPPPATYKIDS
-70 LEVDARLADQVAK
+70 LEVDARVTDQVAK

-94 SRQMEVSFI
+94 SRQMEVSFM

-115 TLLVNG
+115 TLLVDG
-121 KEMPAKLLN
+121 KEMPAKLLS
-130 AEDARRAYEE
+130 AEEARRTYEE

-185 EGMTDL
+185 EGMTDFL
-191 LLPLSTAKY
+191 FPLSTAKY
-200 TSQPVEKISFRVSVE
+200 TSQPVEKINFHVSVE
-215 SQEDIKNIYSPTHA
+215 SQDDIKNVYSPTHA

-238 HALVSYTA
+238 HAIVTFTA
-246 KEQVPASD
+246 KDQVPASD

-266 SMRVLAYRPDKG
+266 STRVLTYRPDKN
-278 APGTAGQDGY
+278 QDGY

-299 GNERPKKTVLLVMD
+299 GSERPKKTVLLVMD

-321 KIEQVRGALKHV
+321 KIEQVRAALKHV

-353 SFRPELQRYNDKTRR
+353 SFRPELQRYNEKTRR

-382 TNINEALRVSLG
+382 TNINEALRISLA
-394 QLNDAGRPSYVVF
+394 QLNDTGRPSYVVF

-419 EMRIVANSKGFNKV
+419 EMRIVANSKEFNKV
-433 HARVFC
+433 HARIFC

-463 YVRPDENIEEHVARL
+463 YVRPDENIEDHVARL

-484 PVLTGMKMQY
+484 PVLTGMKLRY
-494 DFDAVKT
+494 EFDAVKT

-506 VSRVYPREPG
+506 VNRIYPHDVV
-516 DLFAGDQLV
+516 DLFAGGQLV
-525 VVGRYKKAGTAKVV
+525 VVGRYKKAGAAKVV
-539 VTGKIGDKEE
+539 LTGRIGATEE
-549 KFAFPATFVEQSNDE
+549 KLDFPATFVEQSSDE

-574 VRRVG
+574 IRRVG

-587 NGKND
+587 NGKNN

-615 ADEMTNIHDLT
+615 ADETTNLHDLT
-626 SNFDRANRRLESLAQ
+626 FNLDRANRRLESLAQ

-660 YNYQG
+660 YNLSSVNDLSANAQG
-665 GRMGL
+665 GK
-670 AGGYADGMKAAESNG
+670 DKAASNG
-685 FGRFAAAAPAA
+685 FGRFAASPAAAPAA
-696 ARVRA
+696 RA
-701 GGGNGGAA
+701 MRASGGAGHDGLGGMGGGSGPV
-709 WSHARNPHP
+709 S
-718 ADAAAAAPASAPAME
+718 ASAAE
-733 AAKAAGELSY
+733 AAKATGELSY
-743 GGEIQVEADKA
+743 GGEIEKEAGQVQES
-754 RQTVRNVGNRTFYL
+754 VRNVGNRTFYK
-768 RQNQWV
+768 RQSQWI

-787 KVKQFSKE
+787 RVKQFSKE
-795 YFELAR
+795 YFDLAN
-801 RYGRNMSQYLAMDEA
+801 RYGRSMSQYLAMDEP
-816 VMINLDGQ
+816 VMLNLEGQ

>member
-1 MLARLSR
+1 MFAKLSR
-8 WIAVVAFL
+8 WVAVIVFL
-16 VPVVA
+16 VPA
-21 RAQGLLV
+21 IASAQGLLV
-28 VEDPAEHVRLPRPF
+28 VVDPAEHIRLPRPI

-47 RPWPHPQPIPRPEPV
+47 HPYPPPYPRPIPVPEPS
-62 PVSYKIDA
+62 PVSYKIDT
-70 LEVDARLADQVAK
+70 LEVDARIVDQVAK

-115 TLLVNG
+115 TLLVDG
-121 KEMPAKLLN
+121 KEMPAKLLS

-153 IGTGMFKTSVF
+153 VGTGMFKTSVF

-178 VQLCRKQ
+178 VQLCRQQ
-185 EGMTDL
+185 EGMTDFL
-191 LLPLSTAKY
+191 FPLSTAKY
-200 TSQPVEKISFRVSVE
+200 TSHPVEKINFRISVE

-238 HALVSYTA
+238 HAVVSYTA
-246 KEQVPASD
+246 KDQVPACD

-266 SMRVLAYRPDKG
+266 SMRVLTYRPDKN
-278 APGTAGQDGY
+278 QDGY

-299 GNERPKKTVLLVMD
+299 GSERPKKTVLLVMD

-321 KIEQVRGALKHV
+321 KIEQVRAALKHV

-353 SFRPELQRYNDKTRR
+353 SFRPELQRYNDQTRR

-382 TNINEALRVSLG
+382 TNINEALRVSLA
-394 QLNDAGRPSYVVF
+394 QLHDAGRPSYVVF
-407 LTDGLPTVGETN
+407 LTDGLPTVGESN
-419 EMRIVANSKGFNKV
+419 EMRIVANSKEFNKV

-463 YVRPDENIEEHVARL
+463 YVRPDENIEEHVAKL

-484 PVLTGMKMQY
+484 PVLTGMKMRY
-494 DFDAVKT
+494 DFDMVKT

-506 VSRVYPREPG
+506 ISRVYPHEVV

-525 VVGRYKKAGTAKVV
+525 VVGRYKKAGAAKVV
-539 VTGKIGDKEE
+539 LTGRIGDKEE
-549 KFAFPATFVEQSNDE
+549 KFDFPATFVEQSSDE
-564 SLAFIEKLWA
+564 SLAFVEKLWA

-579 EILDQMDL
+579 EILDQLDL

-615 ADEMTNIHDLT
+615 ADETTNLHNIT
-626 SNFDRANRRLESLAQ
+626 SNVDRTNRRLEALAQ

-660 YNYQG
+660 KNYSPANDYSG
-665 GRMGL
+665 SPHL
-670 AGGYADGMKAAESNG
+670 AERKAESSG
-685 FGRFAAAAPAA
+685 FGRFAQAAPAA
-696 ARVRA
+696 MPA
-701 GGGNGGAA
+701 GGLRGNGSGGYFGDGRNAA
-709 WSHARNPHP
+709 NAVP
-718 ADAAAAAPASAPAME
+718 ATAPAVAAAQ
-733 AAKAAGELSY
+733 AAGELSY
-743 GGEIQVEADKA
+743 GSEVRTEAEQA
-754 RQTVRNVGNRTFYL
+754 QASVRNIGNRTFYR

-774 DSQVTPAQQQNAR
+774 DSQVTPTQQQNAR
-787 KVKQFSKE
+787 KVKQFSKD
-795 YFELAR
+795 YFALANR
-801 RYGRNMSQYLAMDEA
+801 HGRSMSQYLAMDEA
-816 VMINLDGQ
+816 VMLNLDGQ